1 MFCLLL
7 KLVVVLNDQLKF
19 EPCIVHAD
27 CKDRVKTTVW
37 NVNKLLY
44 DIPAK
49 KKKYIFDSI
58 NSDRIKQI
66 GYAFNCSF

>member
-49 KKKYIFDSI
+49 KNTFSI
-58 NSDRIKQI
+58 QLIPNKANRL
-66 GYAFNCSF
+66 CV